1 MRNRKA
7 KPVLLACLLVACAS
21 PEQRSGGG
29 AALRPYLSELIAATN
44 AEFDEKGVFLGSSPH
59 RARADALF
67 EQVLATPS
75 PAGDQSVAY
84 LLFIYTGEH
93 SGDELVCEAARR
105 GHRMVPIIE
114 AFSNSFRPPASSR
127 IRSSSKGLDSFPQK
141 HCASSKR
148 ERHAA
153 SSRRGDH

>member
-21 PEQRSGGG
+21 PEQRSGGV

-93 SGDELVCEAARR
+93 SGEELVCEAARR

-114 AFSNSFRPPASSR
+114 AFSKQLPTTGLEPYPKFIQGSGQLPPEALR
-127 IRSSSKGLDSFPQK
+127 LIKAGETCGF
-141 HCASSKR
+141 
-148 ERHAA
+148 E
-153 SSRRGDH
+153 